1 MSVKIIIVTADDK
14 THQIGGNWMTIDD
27 AAGDVNGGDFW
38 SDVGD
43 KFPAG
48 VNLGLIFAWHTR
60 IASRWM
66 KIKSFELAKTFHE
79 YLDSSFLPEFKSLF
93 ARKPVVNRYIHS
105 TI

>member
-14 THQIGGNWMTIDD
+14 THQIGGNWMTIND

-48 VNLGLIFAWHTR
+48 VT
-60 IASRWM
+60 
-66 KIKSFELAKTFHE
+66 IKEIRLVP
-79 YLDSSFLPEFKSLF
+79 DSPIDTPDGF
-93 ARKPVVNRYIHS
+93 
-105 TI
+105 